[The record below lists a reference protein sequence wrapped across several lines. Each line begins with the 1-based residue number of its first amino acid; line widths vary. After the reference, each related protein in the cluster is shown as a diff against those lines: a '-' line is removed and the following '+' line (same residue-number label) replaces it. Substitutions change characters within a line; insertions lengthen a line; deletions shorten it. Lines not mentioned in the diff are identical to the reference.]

1 MPYFIT
7 QENADCSGWAVMA
20 VDSDEVFGCHT
31 TKQSAIDQAVAISL
45 AEQVE
50 FLGERNESGPQVVV
64 TDIDG
69 TIFIDGNK
77 TNENL
82 LAYLDS
88 FPDTSIFVVTGRLEE
103 DRERTSNELTDAGVR
118 FDDLIMRPDESLTS
132 NEFKA
137 ETAVRLMETYNVMI
151 AVDNDEGA
159 RAAYRAA
166 GITALHPNEV
176 PASRA
181 EAEPAPPEDQVTGSD
196 ENKPGSAQGPG
207 GDVEFSAA
215 TETAL
220 RNKVTEHNDNMAE
233 DNKPDYT
240 RTTFGQLATV
250 YRRGSGA
257 YSVSHRPGVSRA
269 AWSMARVNA
278 YLYLLRNGR
287 PENANYIGDNDLLPE
302 GHPRSSRSLEARAV
316 DLSPPAYMVDAAR
329 KGLEWFAEGLAG
341 DGLQDSTV
349 RAARE
354 MVAGRVSEDK
364 WRKIAAWISRH
375 LVDLDS
381 PDANPSSDN
390 YPSPGVVAHAL
401 WGSDGGKAG
410 ARRVLS
416 YAEDIIGRIE
426 AENTNRSKERTVS
439 KIETRIFAND
449 FEVRETSDG
458 MTLTGYAARFN
469 EPSEPLPFVE
479 RIQRG
484 AFKRSLSSRNNIYM
498 LWNHSS
504 SDVLASTRA
513 GSLRLSEDEYGLRVE
528 ADLPDTQLG
537 RDAKVLIQRGDVTG
551 FSFGFTV
558 PANGD
563 SWNADGTERTLK
575 SVRLLE
581 VSAGVAFPAYPSTV
595 GSAQV
600 RSLEDVVSA
609 VGVDYD
615 ALTMVLNKVAAGEP
629 ITYAEKEVME
639 LVLDALV
646 PEEDVQADP
655 EMMPEDEPVT
665 EENGLDMLAL
675 KRKRLALMLLET
687 L

>member
-45 AEQVE
+45 AEEVE

-64 TDIDG
+64 SDIDG

-137 ETAVRLMETYNVMI
+137 ETALRLMQEFNVMI

-181 EAEPAPPEDQVTGSD
+181 EA
-196 ENKPGSAQGPG
+196 
-207 GDVEFSAA
+207 
-215 TETAL
+215 
-220 RNKVTEHNDNMAE
+220 
-233 DNKPDYT
+233 
-240 RTTFGQLATV
+240 
-250 YRRGSGA
+250 
-257 YSVSHRPGVSRA
+257 
-269 AWSMARVNA
+269 
-278 YLYLLRNGR
+278 
-287 PENANYIGDNDLLPE
+287 
-302 GHPRSSRSLEARAV
+302 RAV
-316 DLSPPAYMVDAAR
+316 DLTPPAYMVDAAR

-354 MVAGRVSEDK
+354 MADGRVSEDK
-364 WRKIAAWISRH
+364 WRKIAAWIPRH
-375 LVDLDS
+375 LVDLDAPAAD
-381 PDANPSSDN
+381 PDNED

-426 AENTNRSKERTVS
+426 AENDNRSKGRTVS
-439 KIETRIFAND
+439 KIETRVFTND
-449 FEVRETSDG
+449 FEIRETGDS

-469 EPSEPLPFVE
+469 EPSEPLPFIE
-479 RIQRG
+479 RIAPG
-484 AFKRSLSSRNNIYM
+484 AFKRSLRAKNDIKL
-498 LWNHSS
+498 LWNHDSS
-504 SDVLASTRA
+504 MVLGSTRA
-513 GSLRLSEDEYGLRVE
+513 GTLRLSEDELGLRVE
-528 ADLPDTQLG
+528 ADLPSTSFGL
-537 RDAKVLIQRGDVTG
+537 DAKISIQRGDVTG

-558 PANGD
+558 PPNGD
-563 SWNADGTERTLK
+563 TWNADGTERTLK

-581 VSAGVAFPAYPSTV
+581 VSTGVAFPAYPSTN
-595 GSAQV
+595 GTAQV
-600 RSLEDVVSA
+600 RSLEDVVMA

-615 ALTMVLNKVAAGEP
+615 ALSMVLGKVAAGEP

-646 PEEDVQADP
+646 PEEEAPV
-655 EMMPEDEPVT
+655 EDAPMDAAMT
-665 EENGLDMLAL
+665 EQNGLDQLAL
-675 KRKRLALMLLET
+675 HRKKLALMELLET

>member
-20 VDSDEVFGCHT
+20 IDSDEVFGCHT

-45 AEQVE
+45 AEEVE

-88 FPDTSIFVVTGRLEE
+88 FPDTSIFVVTGRLEA

-118 FDDLIMRPDESLTS
+118 FDDLIMRPNESMTS

-137 ETAVRLMETYNVMI
+137 ETAVRLMETYNVMV

-166 GITALHPNEV
+166 GITALHPNEIPSV
-176 PASRA
+176 RA
-181 EAEPAPPEDQVTGSD
+181 ESEPAPAEDQVTGSD

-220 RNKVTEHNDNMAE
+220 RNKVTEHNDKMAE

-316 DLSPPAYMVDAAR
+316 DLTPPAYMVDAAR
-329 KGLEWFAEGLAG
+329 QGLEWFAEGLAG

-401 WGSDGGKAG
+401 WGSAGGKAG

-426 AENTNRSKERTVS
+426 AENTNRSKVTMS
-439 KIETRIFAND
+439 KIETRVFTND

-458 MTLTGYAARFN
+458 MTLSGYAAVFN
-469 EPSEPLPFVE
+469 SNSEPLPFIE
-479 RIQRG
+479 RIAPG
-484 AFKRSLSSRNNIYM
+484 AFKRSLRAKNDIKL
-498 LWNHSS
+498 LWNHDSS
-504 SDVLASTRA
+504 MVLGSTRA
-513 GSLRLSEDEYGLRVE
+513 GTLRLSEDDKGLRVE
-528 ADLPDTQLG
+528 ADLPSTSFGL
-537 RDAKVLIQRGDVTG
+537 DAAISIGRGDVTG

-558 PANGD
+558 PPNGD

-581 VSAGVAFPAYPSTV
+581 VSTGVAFPAYPSTN
-595 GSAQV
+595 GTAQV
-600 RSLEDVVSA
+600 RSLEDVVMA

-655 EMMPEDEPVT
+655 EMMPEDEPMA

>member
-1 MPYFIT
+1 MPYYIT
-7 QENADCSGWAVMA
+7 DKSAECAGWAVMA
-20 VDSDEVFGCHT
+20 IDSDEVFGCHT

-45 AEQVE
+45 AEDVE

-77 TNENL
+77 VNEEL

-88 FPDTSIFVVTGRLEE
+88 FSDTSIFVVTGRLEE

-118 FDDLIMRPDESLTS
+118 FSELIMRPDESLTS

-137 ETAVRLMETYNVMI
+137 ETAVTLMEEFNVMV

-176 PASRA
+176 PASR
-181 EAEPAPPEDQVTGSD
+181 S
-196 ENKPGSAQGPG
+196 
-207 GDVEFSAA
+207 
-215 TETAL
+215 
-220 RNKVTEHNDNMAE
+220 
-233 DNKPDYT
+233 
-240 RTTFGQLATV
+240 
-250 YRRGSGA
+250 
-257 YSVSHRPGVSRA
+257 
-269 AWSMARVNA
+269 
-278 YLYLLRNGR
+278 
-287 PENANYIGDNDLLPE
+287 
-302 GHPRSSRSLEARAV
+302 EARAV
-316 DLSPPAYMVDAAR
+316 DLRPPAYMVDAAR

-341 DGLQDSTV
+341 DGLTGRTV
-349 RAARE
+349 REARD
-354 MVAGRVSEDK
+354 MVAGQVSADK
-364 WRKIAAWISRH
+364 WVRIAAWISRH

-381 PDANPSSDN
+381 PDANPDSDN
-390 YPSPGVVAHAL
+390 YPSAGVVAHAL

-426 AENTNRSKERTVS
+426 AENTNRSKGGTVS
-439 KIETRIFAND
+439 KIETRVFLND
-449 FEVRETSDG
+449 FEVRETADG

-469 EPSEPLPFVE
+469 EPSEPLPFIE
-479 RIQRG
+479 RIAPG
-484 AFKRSLSSRNNIYM
+484 AFKRSLRAKNDIKL
-498 LWNHSS
+498 LWNHDSS
-504 SDVLASTRA
+504 SVLGSTRS
-513 GSLRLSEDEYGLRVE
+513 GTLRLVEDEMGLRVE
-528 ADLPDTQLG
+528 ADLPDTQAG

-558 PANGD
+558 PPNGD
-563 SWNADGTERTLK
+563 TWNTDGTERTLK

-581 VSAGVAFPAYPSTV
+581 VSTGVAFPAYPSTN
-595 GSAQV
+595 GTAQV
-600 RSLEDVVSA
+600 RSLEDVVMA

-615 ALTMVLNKVAAGEP
+615 ALSMVLGKVAAGEP

-646 PEEDVQADP
+646 PEEEAPV
-655 EMMPEDEPVT
+655 EDAPMDEAMT
-665 EENGLDMLAL
+665 EQNGLDQLAL
-675 KRKRLALMLLET
+675 HRKKIALMELLDS

>member
-1 MPYFIT
+1 MPYYIT
-7 QENADCSGWAVMA
+7 QENADCLGWAVMA

-45 AEQVE
+45 AEEVE

-77 TNENL
+77 VNEEL
-82 LAYLDS
+82 LSYLDS
-88 FPDTSIFVVTGRLEE
+88 FPSTSIFVVTGRLEE

-118 FDDLIMRPDESLTS
+118 FDDLVMRPDESLTS

-137 ETAVRLMETYNVMI
+137 ETAVRLMETYNVMV

-181 EAEPAPPEDQVTGSD
+181 EA
-196 ENKPGSAQGPG
+196 
-207 GDVEFSAA
+207 
-215 TETAL
+215 
-220 RNKVTEHNDNMAE
+220 
-233 DNKPDYT
+233 
-240 RTTFGQLATV
+240 
-250 YRRGSGA
+250 
-257 YSVSHRPGVSRA
+257 
-269 AWSMARVNA
+269 
-278 YLYLLRNGR
+278 
-287 PENANYIGDNDLLPE
+287 
-302 GHPRSSRSLEARAV
+302 RAV
-316 DLSPPAYMVDAAR
+316 DLTPPAYMVDAAR

-341 DGLQDSTV
+341 DGLQNSTV

-354 MVAGRVSEDK
+354 MVAGRVSENK

-401 WGSDGGKAG
+401 WGSAGGKAG

-426 AENTNRSKERTVS
+426 AENDNRSKGRTVS
-439 KIETRIFAND
+439 KIETRVFTND
-449 FEVRETSDG
+449 FEVRETADG

-469 EPSEPLPFVE
+469 EPSEPLPFLE
-479 RIQRG
+479 RIAPG
-484 AFKRSLSSRNNIYM
+484 AFKRSLRAKNDIKL
-498 LWNHSS
+498 LWNHDSS
-504 SDVLASTRA
+504 MVLGSTRS
-513 GSLRLSEDEYGLRVE
+513 GTLRLSEDELGLRVE
-528 ADLPDTQLG
+528 ADLPDTQAG

-558 PANGD
+558 PPNGD

-581 VSAGVAFPAYPSTV
+581 VSTGVAFPAYPSTN
-595 GSAQV
+595 GTAQV
-600 RSLEDVVSA
+600 RSLEDVVMA

-615 ALTMVLNKVAAGEP
+615 ALSMVLGKVAAGEP

-646 PEEDVQADP
+646 PEEESPV
-655 EMMPEDEPVT
+655 EDAPMDEAMT
-665 EENGLDMLAL
+665 EQNGLDQLAL
-675 KRKRLALMLLET
+675 HRKKLALMELLES

>member
-1 MPYFIT
+1 MPYYIT
-7 QENADCSGWAVMA
+7 DESAECAGWAVMA
-20 VDSDEVFGCHT
+20 IDSDEVFGCHI

-45 AEQVE
+45 AEEVE

-69 TIFIDGNK
+69 TLFVDGE

-118 FDDLIMRPDESLTS
+118 FSELILRPDESLTS

-137 ETAVRLMETYNVMI
+137 ETAVRLMETYNVMV

-176 PASRA
+176 PASR
-181 EAEPAPPEDQVTGSD
+181 S
-196 ENKPGSAQGPG
+196 
-207 GDVEFSAA
+207 
-215 TETAL
+215 
-220 RNKVTEHNDNMAE
+220 
-233 DNKPDYT
+233 
-240 RTTFGQLATV
+240 
-250 YRRGSGA
+250 
-257 YSVSHRPGVSRA
+257 
-269 AWSMARVNA
+269 
-278 YLYLLRNGR
+278 
-287 PENANYIGDNDLLPE
+287 
-302 GHPRSSRSLEARAV
+302 EARDV
-316 DLSPPAYMVDAAR
+316 DLTPPAYMVDAAR

-341 DGLQDSTV
+341 DGLTGRTV
-349 RAARE
+349 REARD
-354 MVAGRVSEDK
+354 MVAGQVSADK
-364 WRKIAAWISRH
+364 WVRIAAWISRH

-381 PDANPSSDN
+381 PDANPDSDN
-390 YPSPGVVAHAL
+390 FPSAGVVAHAL
-401 WGSDGGKAG
+401 WGSDGGKSG

-426 AENTNRSKERTVS
+426 AENTNRSKGGTVS
-439 KIETRIFAND
+439 KIETRVFLND
-449 FEVRETSDG
+449 FEVRETADG

-469 EPSEPLPFVE
+469 EPSEPLPFIE
-479 RIQRG
+479 RIAPG
-484 AFKRSLSSRNNIYM
+484 AFKRSLRAKNDIKL
-498 LWNHSS
+498 LWNHDSS
-504 SDVLASTRA
+504 SVLGSTRS
-513 GSLRLSEDEYGLRVE
+513 GTLRLYEDEMGLRVE
-528 ADLPDTQLG
+528 ADLPDTQAG

-563 SWNADGTERTLK
+563 SWNSEGTERTLK

-581 VSAGVAFPAYPSTV
+581 VSTGVAFPAYPSTN
-595 GSAQV
+595 GTAQV
-600 RSLEDVVSA
+600 RSLEDVVMA

-615 ALTMVLNKVAAGEP
+615 ALSMVLGKVAAGEP

-646 PEEDVQADP
+646 PEEDAPV
-655 EMMPEDEPVT
+655 EDAPVDEAMT
-665 EENGLDMLAL
+665 EQNGLDQLAL
-675 KRKRLALMLLET
+675 HRKKLALMELLET

>member
-1 MPYFIT
+1 
-7 QENADCSGWAVMA
+7 MA
-20 VDSDEVFGCHT
+20 IDSDEVFGCHT

-45 AEQVE
+45 AEEVE

-77 TNENL
+77 TNEQL
-82 LAYLDS
+82 LSYLDS

-137 ETAVRLMETYNVMI
+137 ETAVRLMETYNVMV

-181 EAEPAPPEDQVTGSD
+181 EA
-196 ENKPGSAQGPG
+196 
-207 GDVEFSAA
+207 
-215 TETAL
+215 
-220 RNKVTEHNDNMAE
+220 
-233 DNKPDYT
+233 
-240 RTTFGQLATV
+240 
-250 YRRGSGA
+250 
-257 YSVSHRPGVSRA
+257 
-269 AWSMARVNA
+269 
-278 YLYLLRNGR
+278 
-287 PENANYIGDNDLLPE
+287 
-302 GHPRSSRSLEARAV
+302 RAV
-316 DLSPPAYMVDAAR
+316 DLTPPAYMVDAAR

-354 MVAGRVSEDK
+354 MAEGRVSEDK
-364 WRKIAAWISRH
+364 WRKIAAWIPRH
-375 LVDLDS
+375 LVDLDAPAAD
-381 PDANPSSDN
+381 PDNED

-426 AENTNRSKERTVS
+426 AENTNRSKGRTVS
-439 KIETRIFAND
+439 KIETRVFTND
-449 FEVRETSDG
+449 FEVRETADG

-469 EPSEPLPFVE
+469 EPSEPLPFIE
-479 RIQRG
+479 RIAPG
-484 AFKRSLSSRNNIYM
+484 AFKRSLRAKNDIKL

-504 SDVLASTRA
+504 SDVLGSTRS
-513 GSLRLSEDEYGLRVE
+513 GTLRLYEDEMGLRVE
-528 ADLPDTQLG
+528 ADLPDTQAG

-558 PANGD
+558 PPNGD
-563 SWNADGTERTLK
+563 SWNSDGTERTLR

-581 VSAGVAFPAYPSTV
+581 VSTGVAFPAYPSTV

-600 RSLEDVVSA
+600 RSLEDVVMD

-615 ALTMVLNKVAAGEP
+615 ALSAVLGKVAAGEP

-646 PEEDVQADP
+646 PEEEAPV
-655 EMMPEDEPVT
+655 EDAPMDEAMT
-665 EENGLDMLAL
+665 EQNGLDQLAL
-675 KRKRLALMLLET
+675 HRKKLALMELLES

>member
-45 AEQVE
+45 AEEVE

-69 TIFIDGNK
+69 TIFIDGK

-181 EAEPAPPEDQVTGSD
+181 EA
-196 ENKPGSAQGPG
+196 
-207 GDVEFSAA
+207 
-215 TETAL
+215 
-220 RNKVTEHNDNMAE
+220 
-233 DNKPDYT
+233 
-240 RTTFGQLATV
+240 
-250 YRRGSGA
+250 
-257 YSVSHRPGVSRA
+257 
-269 AWSMARVNA
+269 
-278 YLYLLRNGR
+278 
-287 PENANYIGDNDLLPE
+287 
-302 GHPRSSRSLEARAV
+302 RAV
-316 DLSPPAYMVDAAR
+316 DLTPPAYMVDAAR
-329 KGLEWFAEGLAG
+329 QGLEWFAEGLAG

-375 LVDLDS
+375 LVDLDAPS
-381 PDANPSSDN
+381 ANPDDEN
-390 YPSPGVVAHAL
+390 FPSPGVVAHAL
-401 WGSDGGKAG
+401 WGSAGGKAG

-426 AENTNRSKERTVS
+426 AENTNRSKGRTVS
-439 KIETRIFAND
+439 KIETRVFTND
-449 FEVRETSDG
+449 FEIRETGDS

-469 EPSEPLPFVE
+469 EPSEPLPFIE
-479 RIQRG
+479 RIAPG
-484 AFKRSLSSRNNIYM
+484 AFKRSLRAKNDIKL
-498 LWNHSS
+498 LWNHDSS
-504 SDVLASTRA
+504 MVLGSTRA
-513 GSLRLSEDEYGLRVE
+513 GTLRLYEDEMGLRVE
-528 ADLPDTQLG
+528 ADLPSTSFGL
-537 RDAKVLIQRGDVTG
+537 DAKISIQRGDVTG

-558 PANGD
+558 PPNGD
-563 SWNADGTERTLK
+563 TWNADGTERTLK

-581 VSAGVAFPAYPSTV
+581 VSTGVAFPAYPSTN
-595 GSAQV
+595 GTAQV
-600 RSLEDVVSA
+600 RSLEDVVMA

-615 ALTMVLNKVAAGEP
+615 ALSAVLGKVAAGEP
-629 ITYAEKEVME
+629 ITYAEKEIME
-639 LVLDALV
+639 LVLDALC
-646 PEEDVQADP
+646 PEEDMQADP
-655 EMMPEDEPVT
+655 AMMPADDAMT
-665 EENGLDMLAL
+665 EQNGLDQLAL
-675 KRKRLALMLLET
+675 HRKKLALMELLET

>member
-1 MPYFIT
+1 MPYYIT
-7 QENADCSGWAVMA
+7 DENAECSGWAVMA

-45 AEQVE
+45 AEEVE

-69 TIFIDGNK
+69 TLFIDGE

-118 FDDLIMRPDESLTS
+118 FSELILRPDESLTS

-137 ETAVRLMETYNVMI
+137 ETAVRLMETYNVMVAI
-151 AVDNDEGA
+151 DNDEGA
-159 RAAYRAA
+159 RSAYRAA

-176 PASRA
+176 PASR
-181 EAEPAPPEDQVTGSD
+181 S
-196 ENKPGSAQGPG
+196 
-207 GDVEFSAA
+207 
-215 TETAL
+215 
-220 RNKVTEHNDNMAE
+220 
-233 DNKPDYT
+233 
-240 RTTFGQLATV
+240 
-250 YRRGSGA
+250 
-257 YSVSHRPGVSRA
+257 
-269 AWSMARVNA
+269 
-278 YLYLLRNGR
+278 
-287 PENANYIGDNDLLPE
+287 
-302 GHPRSSRSLEARAV
+302 EARAV
-316 DLSPPAYMVDAAR
+316 DLTPPAYMVDAAR

-341 DGLQDSTV
+341 DGLTGQTV
-349 RAARE
+349 REARD
-354 MVAGRVSEDK
+354 MVAGQVSEDK
-364 WRKIAAWISRH
+364 WVRIAAWISRH

-381 PDANPSSDN
+381 PDANPDSDN
-390 YPSPGVVAHAL
+390 YPSAGVVAHAL

-426 AENTNRSKERTVS
+426 AENTNRSKGSTVS
-439 KIETRIFAND
+439 KIETRVFVND
-449 FEVRETSDG
+449 FEVRETAEG

-469 EPSEPLPFVE
+469 EPSEPLPFIE
-479 RIQRG
+479 RIAPG
-484 AFKRSLSSRNNIYM
+484 AFKRSLRAKNDIKL

-504 SDVLASTRA
+504 SDVLGSTRS
-513 GSLRLSEDEYGLRVE
+513 GTLRLSEDELGLRVE
-528 ADLPDTQLG
+528 ADLPDTQAG

-563 SWNADGTERTLK
+563 SWSSDGTERTLK

-581 VSAGVAFPAYPSTV
+581 VSTGVAFPAYPSTN
-595 GSAQV
+595 GTAQV
-600 RSLEDVVSA
+600 RSLEDVVMA

-615 ALTMVLNKVAAGEP
+615 ALSMVLGKVAAGEP

-646 PEEDVQADP
+646 PEED
-655 EMMPEDEPVT
+655 MPVEDAPMDEAMT
-665 EENGLDMLAL
+665 EQNGLDQLAL
-675 KRKRLALMLLET
+675 HRKKLALMELLET

>member
-1 MPYFIT
+1 MPYYIT
-7 QENADCSGWAVMA
+7 EDNAECSGWAVMA
-20 VDSDEVFGCHT
+20 VDSDEMFGCHT

-45 AEQVE
+45 AEEVE

-69 TIFIDGNK
+69 TLFIDGE

-88 FPDTSIFVVTGRLEE
+88 FPDTSVFVVTGRLEE

-118 FDDLIMRPDESLTS
+118 FSDLIMRPDESLTS

-181 EAEPAPPEDQVTGSD
+181 EA
-196 ENKPGSAQGPG
+196 
-207 GDVEFSAA
+207 
-215 TETAL
+215 
-220 RNKVTEHNDNMAE
+220 
-233 DNKPDYT
+233 
-240 RTTFGQLATV
+240 
-250 YRRGSGA
+250 
-257 YSVSHRPGVSRA
+257 
-269 AWSMARVNA
+269 
-278 YLYLLRNGR
+278 
-287 PENANYIGDNDLLPE
+287 
-302 GHPRSSRSLEARAV
+302 RAV
-316 DLSPPAYMVDAAR
+316 DLTPPAYMVDAAR

-341 DGLQDSTV
+341 DGLTGQTV
-349 RAARE
+349 REARD
-354 MVAGRVSEDK
+354 MVAGQVSGDK
-364 WRKIAAWISRH
+364 WVRIAAWISRH
-375 LVDLDS
+375 LVDLDAPS
-381 PDANPSSDN
+381 ADPDNED
-390 YPSPGVVAHAL
+390 YPSAGVVAHAL
-401 WGSDGGKAG
+401 WGSDGGKSG

-426 AENTNRSKERTVS
+426 AENTNRSKGRTVS
-439 KIETRIFAND
+439 KIETRVFTND
-449 FEVRETSDG
+449 FEVRETADG

-479 RIQRG
+479 RIAPG
-484 AFKRSLSSRNNIYM
+484 AFKLSLRSKNDIKL
-498 LWNHSS
+498 LWNHDSS
-504 SDVLASTRA
+504 TVLGSTR
-513 GSLRLSEDEYGLRVE
+513 SKTLRLYEDELGLRIE
-528 ADLPDTQLG
+528 ADLPDTQAG

-558 PANGD
+558 PPNGD
-563 SWNADGTERTLK
+563 TWNADGTERTLK
-575 SVRLLE
+575 SVRLVE
-581 VSAGVAFPAYPSTV
+581 VSTGVAFPAYPSTN
-595 GSAQV
+595 STAQV
-600 RSLEDVVSA
+600 RSLEDVVVA

-615 ALTMVLNKVAAGEP
+615 ALSMVLGKVAAGEP

-646 PEEDVQADP
+646 PEEEAPV
-655 EMMPEDEPVT
+655 EDAPMDEAMT
-665 EENGLDMLAL
+665 EQNGLDQLAL
-675 KRKRLALMLLET
+675 HRKKIALMELLET

>member
-1 MPYFIT
+1 MPYYIT

-20 VDSDEVFGCHT
+20 IDSDEVFGCHT

-45 AEQVE
+45 AEEVE

-137 ETAVRLMETYNVMI
+137 ETAVRLMETYNVMV

-181 EAEPAPPEDQVTGSD
+181 EA
-196 ENKPGSAQGPG
+196 
-207 GDVEFSAA
+207 
-215 TETAL
+215 
-220 RNKVTEHNDNMAE
+220 
-233 DNKPDYT
+233 
-240 RTTFGQLATV
+240 
-250 YRRGSGA
+250 
-257 YSVSHRPGVSRA
+257 
-269 AWSMARVNA
+269 
-278 YLYLLRNGR
+278 
-287 PENANYIGDNDLLPE
+287 
-302 GHPRSSRSLEARAV
+302 RAV
-316 DLSPPAYMVDAAR
+316 DLTPPAYMVDAAR

-341 DGLQDSTV
+341 DGLTGRTV
-349 RAARE
+349 REARD
-354 MVAGRVSEDK
+354 MVAGQVSADK
-364 WRKIAAWISRH
+364 WVRIAAWISRH

-381 PDANPSSDN
+381 PDANPDSDN
-390 YPSPGVVAHAL
+390 YPSAGVVAHAL
-401 WGSDGGKAG
+401 WGSDGGKSG

-426 AENTNRSKERTVS
+426 AENTNRSKGGTVS
-439 KIETRIFAND
+439 KIETRVFVND
-449 FEVRETSDG
+449 FEVRETAEG

-469 EPSEPLPFVE
+469 EPSEPLPFIE
-479 RIQRG
+479 RIAPG
-484 AFKRSLSSRNNIYM
+484 AFKRSLRAKNDIKL
-498 LWNHSS
+498 LWNHDSS
-504 SDVLASTRA
+504 SVLGSTRS
-513 GSLRLSEDEYGLRVE
+513 GTLRLYEDEMGLRVE
-528 ADLPDTQLG
+528 ADLPDTQAG

-563 SWNADGTERTLK
+563 SWSSDGTERTLK

-581 VSAGVAFPAYPSTV
+581 VSTGVAFPAYPSTN
-595 GSAQV
+595 GTAQV
-600 RSLEDVVSA
+600 RSLEDVVVA

-615 ALTMVLNKVAAGEP
+615 ALSMVLGKVAAGEP

-646 PEEDVQADP
+646 PEEEAPV
-655 EMMPEDEPVT
+655 EDAPMDEAMT
-665 EENGLDMLAL
+665 EQNGLDQLAL
-675 KRKRLALMLLET
+675 HRKKIALMELLDS

>member
-1 MPYFIT
+1 MPYYIT
-7 QENADCSGWAVMA
+7 EDNAECSGWAVMA

-31 TKQSAIDQAVAISL
+31 TKQSAIDQAIAISL
-45 AEQVE
+45 AEEVE

-69 TIFIDGNK
+69 TIFIDGE

-88 FPDTSIFVVTGRLEE
+88 FPDTSIFVVTGRLEK

-118 FDDLIMRPDESLTS
+118 FSDLIMRPDESLTS

-137 ETAVRLMETYNVMI
+137 ETAVRLMETYNVMV

-181 EAEPAPPEDQVTGSD
+181 EA
-196 ENKPGSAQGPG
+196 
-207 GDVEFSAA
+207 
-215 TETAL
+215 
-220 RNKVTEHNDNMAE
+220 
-233 DNKPDYT
+233 
-240 RTTFGQLATV
+240 
-250 YRRGSGA
+250 
-257 YSVSHRPGVSRA
+257 
-269 AWSMARVNA
+269 
-278 YLYLLRNGR
+278 
-287 PENANYIGDNDLLPE
+287 
-302 GHPRSSRSLEARAV
+302 RAV
-316 DLSPPAYMVDAAR
+316 DLTPPAYMVDAAR

-341 DGLQDSTV
+341 DGLTGRTV
-349 RAARE
+349 REARDMAA
-354 MVAGRVSEDK
+354 GQVSEDK
-364 WRKIAAWISRH
+364 WVRIGAWISRH

-381 PDANPSSDN
+381 PDANPDSDN
-390 YPSPGVVAHAL
+390 YPSAGVVAHAL

-416 YAEDIIGRIE
+416 YAENIIGRIE
-426 AENTNRSKERTVS
+426 AENTNRSKGRTVS
-439 KIETRIFAND
+439 KIETRVFLND
-449 FEVRETSDG
+449 FEVRETADG

-469 EPSEPLPFVE
+469 EPSEPLPFIE
-479 RIQRG
+479 RIAPG
-484 AFKRSLSSRNNIYM
+484 AFKRSLRAKNDIKL
-498 LWNHSS
+498 LWNHDSS
-504 SDVLASTRA
+504 SVLGSTRS
-513 GSLRLSEDEYGLRVE
+513 GTLRLVEDEMGLRVE
-528 ADLPDTQLG
+528 ADLPDTQAG

-558 PANGD
+558 PPNGD
-563 SWNADGTERTLK
+563 TWNSEGTERTLK

-581 VSAGVAFPAYPSTV
+581 VSTGVAFPAYPSTN
-595 GSAQV
+595 GTAQV
-600 RSLEDVVSA
+600 RSLEDVVMA

-615 ALTMVLNKVAAGEP
+615 ALSMVLGKVAAGEP

-639 LVLDALV
+639 LLLDALV
-646 PEEDVQADP
+646 PEEEAP
-655 EMMPEDEPVT
+655 LEDAPMDEAMT
-665 EENGLDMLAL
+665 EQNGLDQLAL
-675 KRKRLALMLLET
+675 HRKKLALMELLDT

>member
-1 MPYFIT
+1 MPYYIT
-7 QENADCSGWAVMA
+7 DENAECSGWAVMA

-45 AEQVE
+45 AEEVE

-77 TNENL
+77 VNEEL

-103 DRERTSNELTDAGVR
+103 DRERTATELTDAGVR
-118 FDDLIMRPDESLTS
+118 FDRLIMRPNESMTS

-137 ETAVRLMETYNVMI
+137 ETAVTLMEEFNVMV

-159 RAAYRAA
+159 RSAYRAA

-176 PASRA
+176 PASRS
-181 EAEPAPPEDQVTGSD
+181 ES
-196 ENKPGSAQGPG
+196 
-207 GDVEFSAA
+207 
-215 TETAL
+215 
-220 RNKVTEHNDNMAE
+220 
-233 DNKPDYT
+233 
-240 RTTFGQLATV
+240 
-250 YRRGSGA
+250 
-257 YSVSHRPGVSRA
+257 
-269 AWSMARVNA
+269 
-278 YLYLLRNGR
+278 
-287 PENANYIGDNDLLPE
+287 
-302 GHPRSSRSLEARAV
+302 RAV
-316 DLSPPAYMVDAAR
+316 DLTPPAYMVDAAR

-341 DGLQDSTV
+341 DGLTGRTV
-349 RAARE
+349 REARD
-354 MVAGRVSEDK
+354 MVAGQVSADK
-364 WRKIAAWISRH
+364 WVRIAAWISRH

-381 PDANPSSDN
+381 PDANPDSDN
-390 YPSPGVVAHAL
+390 YPSAGVVAHAL

-426 AENTNRSKERTVS
+426 AENTNRSKGGTVS
-439 KIETRIFAND
+439 KIETRVFLND
-449 FEVRETSDG
+449 FEVRETADG

-469 EPSEPLPFVE
+469 EPSEPLPFIE
-479 RIQRG
+479 RIAPG
-484 AFKRSLSSRNNIYM
+484 AFKRSLRAKNDIKL
-498 LWNHSS
+498 LWNHDSS
-504 SDVLASTRA
+504 SVLGSTRS
-513 GSLRLSEDEYGLRVE
+513 GTLRLYEDEMGLRVE
-528 ADLPDTQLG
+528 ADLPDTQAG

-563 SWNADGTERTLK
+563 SWNSEGTERTLK

-581 VSAGVAFPAYPSTV
+581 VSTGVAFPAYPSTN
-595 GSAQV
+595 GTAQV

-615 ALTMVLNKVAAGEP
+615 ALSMVLGKVAAGEP

-646 PEEDVQADP
+646 PEEEAPV
-655 EMMPEDEPVT
+655 EDAPMDEAMT
-665 EENGLDMLAL
+665 EQNGLDQLAL
-675 KRKRLALMLLET
+675 HRKKIALMELLDS

>member
-1 MPYFIT
+1 MPYYIT
-7 QENADCSGWAVMA
+7 DESAECAGWAVMA
-20 VDSDEVFGCHT
+20 VDSDEVFGCHI

-45 AEQVE
+45 AEEVE

-69 TIFIDGNK
+69 TLFIDGE

-88 FPDTSIFVVTGRLEE
+88 FPDTSVFVVSGRLEE

-118 FDDLIMRPDESLTS
+118 FSELILRPDESLTS

-137 ETAVRLMETYNVMI
+137 ETAVSLMETYNVMV

-181 EAEPAPPEDQVTGSD
+181 EA
-196 ENKPGSAQGPG
+196 
-207 GDVEFSAA
+207 
-215 TETAL
+215 
-220 RNKVTEHNDNMAE
+220 
-233 DNKPDYT
+233 
-240 RTTFGQLATV
+240 
-250 YRRGSGA
+250 
-257 YSVSHRPGVSRA
+257 
-269 AWSMARVNA
+269 
-278 YLYLLRNGR
+278 
-287 PENANYIGDNDLLPE
+287 
-302 GHPRSSRSLEARAV
+302 RAV
-316 DLSPPAYMVDAAR
+316 DLTPPAYMVDAAR

-341 DGLQDSTV
+341 DGLTGRTV
-349 RAARE
+349 REARD
-354 MVAGRVSEDK
+354 MVAGQVSEDK
-364 WRKIAAWISRH
+364 WVRIAAWISRH

-381 PDANPSSDN
+381 PDANPDSDN
-390 YPSPGVVAHAL
+390 YPSAGVVAHAL

-416 YAEDIIGRIE
+416 YAENIIGRIE

-439 KIETRIFAND
+439 KIETRVFLND
-449 FEVRETSDG
+449 FEVRETADG

-469 EPSEPLPFVE
+469 EPSEPLPFIE
-479 RIQRG
+479 RIAPG
-484 AFKRSLSSRNNIYM
+484 AFKRSLRAKNDIKL
-498 LWNHSS
+498 LWNHDSS
-504 SDVLASTRA
+504 SVLGSTRS
-513 GSLRLSEDEYGLRVE
+513 GTLRLYEDEMGLRVE
-528 ADLPDTQLG
+528 ADLPDTQAG

-563 SWNADGTERTLK
+563 TWNSEGTERTLK

-581 VSAGVAFPAYPSTV
+581 VSTGVAFPAYPSTN
-595 GSAQV
+595 GTAQV
-600 RSLEDVVSA
+600 RSLEDVVVA

-615 ALTMVLNKVAAGEP
+615 ALSMVLGKVAAGEP

-646 PEEDVQADP
+646 PEEEAPV
-655 EMMPEDEPVT
+655 EDAPMDEAMT
-665 EENGLDMLAL
+665 EQNGLDQLAL
-675 KRKRLALMLLET
+675 HRKKIALMELLDS